1 MIITT
6 TDEWTDLYRSI
17 REESSRSDEK
27 HVFIYACSSD
37 VDSVCALRILEVR
50 CPTRRRMGWLGSAGT
65 ARFQSASASRKLLLL
80 LLLLPS

>member
-6 TDEWTDLYRSI
+6 SEEWTDLYRSI

-37 VDSVCALRILEVR
+37 CDSVCALRILEVGAAAACCCR
-50 CPTRRRMGWLGSAGT
+50 HE
-65 ARFQSASASRKLLLL
+65 LLP
-80 LLLLPS
+80 LLLP